1 MLETFLHVNDLKE
14 SCFEM
19 LKELE
24 IETCEDLLIAKA
36 DEDEWEALEDES
48 ALGKVLC
55 GKLSQAMKE
64 DLY

>member
-1 MLETFLHVNDLKE
+1 
-14 SCFEM
+14 M